1 MMLATRSLDDFI
13 EILNAVS
20 NPDQLLDVVD
30 SHIRWLG
37 FDKFAYH
44 LVRPPGGPRSPFS

>member
-1 MMLATRSLDDFI
+1 MLATGNLNDFI
-13 EILNAVS
+13 ETLSAVS
-20 NPDQLLDVVD
+20 DPDQLLDVLD
-30 SHIRWLG
+30 SHIQGLG